1 MCYTIIVPR
10 DKGKSRRQGQNY
22 VSHPR
27 DGNLE
32 KNERNPK
39 NLLTNSQTYGTINT
53 EKRERNS

>member
-1 MCYTIIVPR
+1 MYPIR
-10 DKGKSRRQGQNY
+10 G
-22 VSHPR
+22 